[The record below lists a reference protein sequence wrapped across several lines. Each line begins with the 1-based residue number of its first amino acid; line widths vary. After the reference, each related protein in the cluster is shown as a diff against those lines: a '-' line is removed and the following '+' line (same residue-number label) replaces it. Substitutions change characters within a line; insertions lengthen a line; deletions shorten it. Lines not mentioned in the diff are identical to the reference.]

1 MSYKIPFCLSV
12 FCCLLSSFPLSQ
24 TNEVTDRTMSSF
36 QVVDSS
42 PGSSV
47 SIMET
52 SNFAHVIFQNV
63 GKSFLPQAPLEC
75 RYTLTPYITPNPKDW
90 VGIFK
95 VIHIPLKLFSI
106 FQSIISHHIWMI
118 SADIYRF
125 ELFPAITCYMGYM
138 WGLLIGRKLEGGTLT
153 RTSALTLLASL
164 VTIFLKPHHELWCGL
179 VAGGPAGGENIWCSL
194 RTTLIPIRT
203 SFLHLFAPFC
213 LSIRLCFLLT
223 AVRSFIKAI
232 KSHT

>member
-1 MSYKIPFCLSV
+1 
-12 FCCLLSSFPLSQ
+12 
-24 TNEVTDRTMSSF
+24 MSSF

-95 VIHIPLKLFSI
+95 V
-106 FQSIISHHIWMI
+106 
-118 SADIYRF
+118 
-125 ELFPAITCYMGYM
+125 
-138 WGLLIGRKLEGGTLT
+138 
-153 RTSALTLLASL
+153 
-164 VTIFLKPHHELWCGL
+164 
-179 VAGGPAGGENIWCSL
+179 
-194 RTTLIPIRT
+194 
-203 SFLHLFAPFC
+203 
-213 LSIRLCFLLT
+213 
-223 AVRSFIKAI
+223 
-232 KSHT
+232 SHTYCSRCYSDHASNMPDQLYHMNYLQIICDLYHYQPLHTVHVCFMDYMFGFYQLAIG